1 MSPLTKL
8 FVALL
13 VIVSMLN
20 AAAIVVFVNEAQP
33 LKPQLD
39 ALSQQLASVRS
50 EAAANLAA
58 KNKAEGN
65 YNAEVLLHQRDN
77 SNYQGAITGVKS
89 DLNNAAVTIARLQ
102 ADNTNLQAA
111 MNQANS
117 NVQLSTSTANKLQEQ
132 VTQLRTSNDTLAKQ
146 NEEFGRRNAQL
157 TSTLEGLVAK
167 DEETQEQL
175 AQVKDDKQK
184 LAGALKERGYDPDL
198 ILQAP
203 VANALGAP
211 AIEGVVREK
220 SLINGNTFVTISV
233 GSADGVTKGM
243 RFYVINGADFLGI
256 VTIDTVD
263 SDNSIGKLEGDPA
276 KITQVQ
282 KGDEVK
288 TQLRGS

>member
-1 MSPLTKL
+1 
-8 FVALL
+8 
-13 VIVSMLN
+13 
-20 AAAIVVFVNEAQP
+20 
-33 LKPQLD
+33 
-39 ALSQQLASVRS
+39 
-50 EAAANLAA
+50 
-58 KNKAEGN
+58 
-65 YNAEVLLHQRDN
+65 
-77 SNYQGAITGVKS
+77 
-89 DLNNAAVTIARLQ
+89 LQ

>member
-1 MSPLTKL
+1 
-8 FVALL
+8 LL

-20 AAAIVVFVNEAQP
+20 AAAIVVFVNEVQP

-39 ALSQQLASVRS
+39 ATNQALASARADAAAKQ
-50 EAAANLAA
+50 AAANR
-58 KNKAEGN
+58 AEGQ
-65 YNAEVLLHQRDN
+65 YNAEVLLHQKDT
-77 SNYQGAITGVKS
+77 SNYQAAITSVKS
-89 DLNNAAVTIARLQ
+89 DLNNAQVTIARLQ

-111 MNQANS
+111 LNTANG

-132 VTQLRTSNDTLAKQ
+132 VTQLRTSNDGLAKQ

-157 TSTLEGLVAK
+157 TSTLESLQAK

-175 AQVKDDKQK
+175 AQTKEDKQK
-184 LAGALKERGYDPDL
+184 LAGALKDRGFDPDL

-211 AIEGVVREK
+211 SIEGVVREK

-243 RFYVINGADFLGI
+243 RFYVVNGADFLGI

-263 SDNSIGKLEGDPA
+263 TDNSIGKLEGEPA

>member
-263 SDNSIGKLEGDPA
+263 SNNSIGKLEGEPSKVA
-276 KITQVQ
+276 QVRA
-282 KGDEVK
+282 GNDVK